1 VTRAVAGIDPGRRS
15 GLALMAGGRLLGA
28 WTFDGDDLEPQ
39 VAALA
44 PYVERVAI
52 ETPRAYPGSPVRA
65 QDLVRLA
72 RRAEGMAIRLAGAG
86 VAVTLIEP
94 RNWKGTLPKKTFHG
108 RVRRSLDEQDWTSYD
123 KLSEHAKEAVGL
135 ALWLDGRLR

>member
-1 VTRAVAGIDPGRRS
+1 MIAGIDPGRRS
-15 GLALMAGGRLLGA
+15 GLALMRAGRVLGA
-28 WTFDGDDLEPQ
+28 WTLDGDELEPQ
-39 VAALA
+39 VTALA
-44 PYVERVAI
+44 GYVERVAI

-72 RRAEGMAIRLAGAG
+72 RRAEGMAARLEVAG
-86 VAVTLIEP
+86 VTVTLVEP

-108 RVRRSLDEQDWTSYD
+108 RIRRSLDEQDRTSYD

-135 ALWLDGRLR
+135 ALWLDGRLK

>member
-1 VTRAVAGIDPGRRS
+1 MIAGIDPGRRS
-15 GLALMAGGRLLGA
+15 GLAVMSAGRIVGA
-28 WTFDGDDLEPQ
+28 WTLDGDELEPQ

-44 PYVERVAI
+44 AYVDRVAI

-72 RRAEGMAIRLAGAG
+72 RRAQSMATALEVAG
-86 VAVTLIEP
+86 VDVSLVEP

-108 RVRRSLDEQDWTSYD
+108 RIRRSLDAQDLTSYD

-135 ALWLDGRLR
+135 ALWLDGGLK